1 MSTSNA
7 NSEQNAGS
15 VHAPSICVIAEAG
28 VNHNG
33 DLDLARQLVDAA
45 AEAGAD
51 VVKFQTFRADALVT
65 KTAPKAAYQAR
76 NTSETETQHQM
87 LTRLELSMEAHRAL
101 LQYCNDRGIAFL
113 SSPFDI
119 GSLHFL
125 TQELGLTTIKLGSG
139 ELTNAPLLIEAARSG
154 CSLILSTGMSTLGD
168 VEQALGVLAFAMDP
182 TAKDPGS
189 EAFLQATQNTS
200 AWQAMRKRVTLLHCT
215 TQYPAPISSTNLR
228 AMVTIRDAF
237 GLQVGYSDHTEG
249 ISMSVAAAAMGA
261 TVIEKHITLDKTLPG
276 PDHRA
281 SADPGEFRSLV
292 AGVREVELGL
302 GSGIKQPAEAEM
314 ANRSVARKSLRA
326 AREISAG
333 ATLNADDIIV
343 ARPGDGISPMR
354 YWSALGTI
362 SKRDY
367 QPGDPLELPE

>member
-1 MSTSNA
+1 MSKSNA
-7 NSEQNAGS
+7 HSERSSAIQS
-15 VHAPSICVIAEAG
+15 PRISVIAEAG

-33 DLDLARQLVDAA
+33 DLELARNLVDAA
-45 AEAGAD
+45 ADAGAD
-51 VVKFQTFRADALVT
+51 IVKFQTFRADALVT
-65 KTAPKAAYQAR
+65 KTAPKAAYQTR
-76 NTSETETQHQM
+76 NTSEVETQHQM
-87 LTRLELSMEAHRAL
+87 LKRLELSLDAHRTL
-101 LQYCNDRGIAFL
+101 LQYCNDKGIKFL

-119 GSLHFL
+119 GSLQFL
-125 TQELGLTTIKLGSG
+125 TTELSLDTIKLGSG

-168 VEQALGVLAFAMDP
+168 VENALGVLAFGMAP
-182 TAKDPGS
+182 TAETPDS
-189 EAFLQATQNTS
+189 SAFLQAAQNTS
-200 AWQAMRKRVTLLHCT
+200 AWQTMHKRVTLLHCT

-228 AMVTIRDAF
+228 AMSTIRDAF
-237 GLQVGYSDHTEG
+237 GLRVGYSDHTEG
-249 ISMSVAAAAMGA
+249 ISMSIAAAAMGA

-281 SADPGEFRSLV
+281 SADPAEFRSLV

-302 GSGIKQPAEAEM
+302 GSGIKRPAEQEM

-326 AREISAG
+326 ARAIRIG
-333 ATLNADDIIV
+333 ATVTADDIIV

-354 YWSALGTI
+354 YWDALGATAQ
-362 SKRDY
+362 RDY